1 MSEKFTTLKKLIK
14 YEIKKTWKII
24 TLICSVIICTGIFLG
39 IVGESSNNSTL
50 NTIAFLIFMLQAS
63 AFMLTFVYLP
73 VRYYKSLYSAEGY
86 LAFTLP
92 ASIKQVISS
101 KMLTGAIWTFTVFVS
116 IIIGVC
122 LHNESSRNVFL
133 SEDIGGSI
141 VAFIIL
147 SLIAVSNIFISYFSV
162 TIGCLWKKHKL
173 IGTIICYV
181 FTCFVVCALASLLY
195 RGLAAIMYNTNNDV
209 VVSEI
214 QAWSIFAAEAI
225 SAVILCFLLNH
236 TSAVITEKTLNLE

>member
-1 MSEKFTTLKKLIK
+1 MLKKLTI
-14 YEIKKTWKII
+14 YEIKKTWKMIA
-24 TLICSVIICTGIFLG
+24 LICGIIICTGIFLG
-39 IVGESSNNSTL
+39 LVGEPPHNSVLSNFS
-50 NTIAFLIFMLQAS
+50 FLALMLQTS
-63 AFMLTFVYLP
+63 AFMMTFVYLP

-101 KMLTGAIWTFTVFVS
+101 KMITGALWAITAFIS
-116 IIIGVC
+116 ISVGYS
-122 LHNESSRNVFL
+122 LHNQAARDVFSLEEISSA
-133 SEDIGGSI
+133 I

-147 SLIAVSNIFISYFSV
+147 SLIAVSNIFISNFSV

-181 FTCFVVCALASLLY
+181 FTCFVVFLLATLLLK
-195 RGLAAIMYNTNNDV
+195 GLSAIMYNNDGV
-209 VVSEI
+209 I
-214 QAWSIFAAEAI
+214 PDMQAWIIFAAEAI